1 MRSPASAF
9 VAGLAL
15 AGLVASIGPAA
26 ADGIRGVC
34 SEGSVA
40 EFGACLEA
48 AESEADAALAAVVAA
63 FRDAQGSSDGAPG
76 GQRAARAFQ
85 RAQQAFELFR
95 DLDCELVAMRAGGPQ
110 GGRLDRID
118 ARRAC
123 WIDHTRDRTL
133 ELETLM
139 AELPAGPSARVV
151 EERIEGGTWLVEDIQ
166 SRGVLDYLQTTL
178 QIAGDG
184 GVSGFGGCN
193 RYFGDAEIDGD
204 QIRFGALGS
213 TRMACP
219 AAVMDQE
226 SRFFA
231 ALELVRRW
239 RVEPTGLLHLLD
251 NEGATVIR
259 LSLQS

>member
-1 MRSPASAF
+1 MRSPVSFLLPGLVLAAL
-9 VAGLAL
+9 VAGA
-15 AGLVASIGPAA
+15 GPAA
-26 ADGIRGVC
+26 ADGIRSVC
-34 SEGSVA
+34 SEGSAA
-40 EFGACLEA
+40 ELGACLEA

-63 FRDAQGSSDGAPG
+63 FREAQGSSGGGRG
-76 GQRAARAFQ
+76 GQRAARAFR

-95 DLDCELVAMRAGGPQ
+95 DLDCELVAVRAVGPEAGG
-110 GGRLDRID
+110 LDRID

-123 WIDHTRDRTL
+123 WVDHTRERTR
-133 ELETLM
+133 ELETMM
-139 AELPAGPSARVV
+139 AELPAGPRARVL
-151 EERIEGGTWLVEDIQ
+151 EERIEGGAWLVEDIQ

-178 QIAGDG
+178 QIANDG

-219 AAVMDQE
+219 EAVMDQE

-251 NEGATVIR
+251 DEGATIVR
-259 LSLQS
+259 LSRQS

>member
-9 VAGLAL
+9 VSGLAL
-15 AGLVASIGPAA
+15 AALAAGAGPAA
-26 ADGIRGVC
+26 ANGIRSVC
-34 SEGSVA
+34 SEGAAA
-40 EFGACLEA
+40 EFSACLEA
-48 AESEADAALAAVVAA
+48 AESEAEAALAAVVAA
-63 FRDAQGSSDGAPG
+63 FGEAQAANGGAPD
-76 GQRAARAFQ
+76 GQRGARAFR

-95 DLDCELVAMRAGGPQ
+95 DLDCELVAMQAVGPEAGGF
-110 GGRLDRID
+110 DRID

-123 WIDHTRDRTL
+123 WIDHTRERTL
-133 ELETLM
+133 ELETMM
-139 AELPAGPSARVV
+139 AELPAGPRARVL

-166 SRGVLDYLQTTL
+166 SRGVMDYLQTTL
-178 QIAGDG
+178 QVANDG

-219 AAVMDQE
+219 EAVMDQE

-251 NEGATVIR
+251 NDGDTIVR
-259 LSLQS
+259 LSRQS

>member
-1 MRSPASAF
+1 MRSPARF
-9 VAGLAL
+9 FLPGLAL
-15 AGLVASIGPAA
+15 AALAAGAGPAA
-26 ADGIRGVC
+26 AADIRSEC
-34 SEGSVA
+34 REGSAV

-63 FRDAQGSSDGAPG
+63 FREAEEASGG
-76 GQRAARAFQ
+76 GQAGQRGEQAFR
-85 RAQQAFELFR
+85 RAQQAFELYR
-95 DLDCELVAMRAGGPQ
+95 DLDCELVGLRTTG
-110 GGRLDRID
+110 LDRID

-123 WIDHTRDRTL
+123 WVDHTRERTQD
-133 ELETLM
+133 LETLM
-139 AELPAGPSARVV
+139 AELPTGPTARLL

-166 SRGVLDYLQTTL
+166 SRGVMDYLQTTL
-178 QIAGDG
+178 QVSNGG

-193 RYFGDAEIDGD
+193 RYFGDAEIDGEE
-204 QIRFGALGS
+204 IRFGALGS

-219 AAVMDQE
+219 EAVMDQE

-251 NEGATVIR
+251 SEGATIIR
-259 LSLQS
+259 LSRQA